1 MFFCLKIFLFQIIFN
16 CFTKYFLQ
24 ASLRSLMLHDNI
36 LDMSEAAVGLL
47 QQLVDSSVKFSIS
60 NNPVS
65 CTCSGARALDFYLER
80 AADTRAMTRRCSY
93 GVLSVHPAAAEVVS
107 VAGV

>member
-1 MFFCLKIFLFQIIFN
+1 MFIFYP
-16 CFTKYFLQ
+16 KYFLQ

-47 QQLVDSSVKFSIS
+47 QKLVDSSVKFSIS

-65 CTCSGARALDFYLER
+65 CSCSGARALDFYLEH
-80 AADTRAMTRRCSY
+80 AADTRAMTQRCSY

>member
-1 MFFCLKIFLFQIIFN
+1 MFIFYP
-16 CFTKYFLQ
+16 KYFLQ

-47 QQLVDSSVKFSIS
+47 QKLVDSSVKFSIS

-65 CTCSGARALDFYLER
+65 CSCSGARALDFYLER